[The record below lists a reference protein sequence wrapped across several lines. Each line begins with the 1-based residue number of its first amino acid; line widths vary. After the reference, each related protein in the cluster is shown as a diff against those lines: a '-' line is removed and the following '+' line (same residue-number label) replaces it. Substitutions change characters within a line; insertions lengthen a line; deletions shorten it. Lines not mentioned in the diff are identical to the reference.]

1 VAVNEQDGRRINSVN
16 GGVTTRPTTEKETHP
31 KQNKTKQ
38 NKYPSQLIFFA
49 NFFLIFIKPKS

>member
-31 KQNKTKQ
+31 KQNK
-38 NKYPSQLIFFA
+38 YPSQLIFFA